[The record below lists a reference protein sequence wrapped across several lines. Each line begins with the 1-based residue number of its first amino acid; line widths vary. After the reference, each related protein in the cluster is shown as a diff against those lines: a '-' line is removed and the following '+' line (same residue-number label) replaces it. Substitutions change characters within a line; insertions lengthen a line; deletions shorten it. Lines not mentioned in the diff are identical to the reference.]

1 MKPSLATRIG
11 ALKLDN
17 PVLMASG
24 TFGYGDEITD
34 LVSVG
39 KLGGII
45 TKTITLQ
52 PRPGNPPPR
61 ICEVTGGMI
70 NAIGLQNI
78 GAERFL
84 QEKLPALRALQV
96 NIIVSI
102 AGNSVEEYVRLAH
115 QLDGVRGIAGIEL
128 NLSCPNLQKKIISQD
143 PKLVRA
149 IVAAVSK
156 ASRVPVIAKLSPQV
170 TDIVAM
176 AEIAMTAGAT
186 AVSLINTFPAM
197 AIDIATRKPKIAFVT
212 GGLSGPAIKPMAVRA
227 VWEVYR
233 ALKAPII
240 GGGGIMTAEDAVEF
254 LLAGASAVSV
264 GTANFIDPG
273 VPEKIVSGLRSY
285 MERYGIINI
294 KELVGSVRC

>member
-115 QLDGVRGIAGIEL
+115 QLDGVRGIAGIEILLPVHL
-128 NLSCPNLQKKIISQD
+128 NFSKI
-143 PKLVRA
+143 
-149 IVAAVSK
+149 
-156 ASRVPVIAKLSPQV
+156 
-170 TDIVAM
+170 
-176 AEIAMTAGAT
+176 
-186 AVSLINTFPAM
+186 
-197 AIDIATRKPKIAFVT
+197 TR
-212 GGLSGPAIKPMAVRA
+212 
-227 VWEVYR
+227 
-233 ALKAPII
+233 
-240 GGGGIMTAEDAVEF
+240 
-254 LLAGASAVSV
+254 
-264 GTANFIDPG
+264 
-273 VPEKIVSGLRSY
+273 
-285 MERYGIINI
+285 
-294 KELVGSVRC
+294 